1 MKRKL
6 FAGAVIAICLSL
18 IAYGTLAYFTAE
30 DTARNV
36 ITSGG
41 IDIQLREWAD
51 KEKTT
56 PVPPRTG
63 SAELCPGR
71 RSPR

>member
-36 ITSGG
+36 NTSGG
-41 IDIQLREWAD
+41 IYIQLREGAD
-51 KEKTT
+51 KRRRRRS
-56 PVPPRTG
+56 PRTG